1 MIGASYM
8 IAHGPGGGTR
18 MKAVGFLRVE
28 LHISRDGLVN
38 ARVGSHLFQVGRGR
52 RVPVPLR
59 RKRWRAKPAYAIY
72 SERFAY

>member
-38 ARVGSHLFQVGRGR
+38 ARIGSHLFRWAGADVSQYR
-52 RVPVPLR
+52 LR
-59 RKRWRAKPAYAIY
+59 RKR
-72 SERFAY
+72 